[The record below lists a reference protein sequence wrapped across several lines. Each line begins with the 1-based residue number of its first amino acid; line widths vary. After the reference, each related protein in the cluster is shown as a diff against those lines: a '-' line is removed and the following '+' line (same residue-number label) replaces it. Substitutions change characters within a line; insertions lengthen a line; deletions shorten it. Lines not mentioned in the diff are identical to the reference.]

1 MLAQDRY
8 CLQEKQRE
16 EQRRKQAE
24 AEAAAAGAAA
34 EAAEESDD
42 MGWDELDV
50 DQIKLPG
57 QEEAA
62 PAESGEEEE
71 EEKDEILPDPVP
83 QQKPAEIASQ
93 QKDATAEKKVHSY
106 P

>member
-1 MLAQDRY
+1 MQDRS

-16 EQRRKQAE
+16 EQSRKQAE

-62 PAESGEEEE
+62 PAESEEEEEEE

-83 QQKPAEIASQ
+83 QQKPAEVASQ